1 MMVRT
6 NLNVVLGVGWFL
18 LVLFTITSVGA
29 SSSNILDLSYT
40 NHLTSTIV
48 SNRIQS
54 FINHHLSS
62 DNSNHKLL
70 IDISNS
76 NLGDTIGLE
85 CIRETSSQL
94 SDLDQNSTTT
104 EYHNETTAQ
113 IGIDLILHSNR
124 LMPLQVTSFLNNICD
139 TDKLNDALLNK
150 TNNITKIKYP
160 IFWRS
165 LDFSW
170 NWLYRSADSKSQ
182 IKSFH
187 LALQNILVHR
197 NSKIEDLHLNCC
209 GIGPA
214 TCRALA
220 KALMNR
226 FETFEYINGNESS
239 PVIHRP
245 PVSLYLLNNRDI
257 GDSGAAAMAA
267 AIRSIVDTRRDTPV
281 LDTLDLSGCDI
292 GDIGIEAFALA
303 FEDAVAPVMIRRL
316 LLCHNRITDQ
326 GALALGRVLHRNV
339 DGSELQIDLSNN
351 PSVTDRGITTLLSAV
366 EKGCVSNLIL
376 RSCSIQADGAE
387 LVGKT
392 LRSIALSSQR
402 RDRTVVIDL
411 SGNPIG
417 ILRGKTDKGKMYSAG
432 AIKSKASATA
442 SAYVSQ
448 GLSFLKKGLGS
459 VGVTLGPEGDDEEE
473 EQQQASDA
481 VEDSDK
487 GKSMRCGFKSLANA
501 FIEYDQD
508 VHPSDESVSAVKNV
522 VLGLR
527 RTFCDTAG
535 ADALAAMIM
544 ATKDQ
549 YQGLNLKLELD
560 LNPVVEDGLVNAL
573 YGHDDELLTE
583 MSDRHN
589 EAMEVLRQVHERAV
603 AAAKVLETHR
613 RKAVAASSQFDPY
626 DNDDYES
633 RDETYDDHDDEPEFK
648 DGTWE
653 VDDDYYDD
661 SEEY

>member
-6 NLNVVLGVGWFL
+6 NLNGVLGVGWFL
-18 LVLFTITSVGA
+18 RFAITSVGA
-29 SSSNILDLSYT
+29 SSSNILELSYT
-40 NHLTSTIV
+40 NHLTSTIT
-48 SNRIQS
+48 SSRIQS

-85 CIRETSSQL
+85 CINETSSQL
-94 SDLDQNSTTT
+94 SDMDRNSTRT
-104 EYHNETTAQ
+104 EYHNETRAQ

-124 LMPLQVTSFLNNICD
+124 LTPLQVTSFLNNICD
-139 TDKLNDALLNK
+139 TDKWNDALLNK
-150 TNNITKIKYP
+150 TNNITIIKYP

-170 NWLYRSADSKSQ
+170 NWLYRSANSKSQ

-209 GIGPA
+209 GLGPA

-226 FETFEYINGNESS
+226 FETFESINGNESS
-239 PVIHRP
+239 SVIHRP
-245 PVSLYLLNNRDI
+245 PVSLYLSNNRDI

-267 AIRSIVDTRRDTPV
+267 AIRSIVDRRDTPV

-316 LLCHNRITDQ
+316 LLCHNRISDQ

-339 DGSELQIDLSNN
+339 DGSELHIDLSNN
-351 PSVTDRGITTLLSAV
+351 PSVTDRGI
-366 EKGCVSNLIL
+366 SNLIL

-387 LVGKT
+387 LVGKA

-402 RDRTVVIDL
+402 GNRTVEIDL

-448 GLSFLKKGLGS
+448 GLSFLKKGLGT
-459 VGVTLGPEGDDEEE
+459 VGVSLGPESDDEEE

-481 VEDSDK
+481 VDESDK
-487 GKSMRCGFKSLANA
+487 GKNMRCGFKSLANA
-501 FIEYDQD
+501 FIAYEKD
-508 VHPSDESVSAVKNV
+508 VHPEEEPVDAVKNV
-522 VLGLR
+522 ALGLR

-549 YQGLNLKLELD
+549 YQGLNLKFELD
-560 LNPVVEDGLVNAL
+560 LNPVVEDDMVNAL
-573 YGHDDELLTE
+573 YGHDDEILIE
-583 MSDRHN
+583 MADRHN

-603 AAAKVLETHR
+603 TAAKVVETR
-613 RKAVAASSQFDPY
+613 RRQAVAASSQFDPY
-626 DNDDYES
+626 DYDDYES
-633 RDETYDDHDDEPEFK
+633 RDESYDDQDDESEFE

-653 VDDDYYDD
+653 DNDDYYDD